1 MLLPERIITL
11 VSIIWAV
18 IALTFQV
25 VCARGSGRKDYS
37 VPAGSPIK
45 GIIYSFTWAMLPS
58 HKETIRLHPVWFT
71 VGVVMHIGILLAM
84 SKVLLVLINPQ
95 MAPIGVTIFRS
106 LFPVALLCAIILFLK
121 RIFSVTL
128 RSMSSPDDYISILL
142 VIDFLF
148 VALAREFGWMNPG
161 VFLIHASVLF
171 FYLPLGKL
179 KHALFFFVARAD
191 YGARLGYRG
200 TYPAKIG
207 VKE

>member
-11 VSIIWAV
+11 VSIIWA
-18 IALTFQV
+18 IAALTLQV
-25 VCARGSGRKDYS
+25 VSARGNGRNDYS

-45 GIIYSFTWAMLPS
+45 GVIYNFTWAMLPS
-58 HKETIRLHPVWFT
+58 RKETIRLHPIWFT
-71 VGVVMHIGILLAM
+71 IGVVMHIGILLAIL
-84 SKVLLVLINPQ
+84 KVLVVLIRPEA
-95 MAPIGVTIFRS
+95 APIGVMIFRS
-106 LFPVALLCAIILFLK
+106 LFPVALLCAIVLFLK

-128 RSMSSPDDYISILL
+128 RSMSSPDDYISILI

-148 VALAREFGWMNPG
+148 VALAREIGWMNAG

-179 KHALFFFVARAD
+179 KHALFFFVARAE
-191 YGARLGYRG
+191 YGARMGYRG